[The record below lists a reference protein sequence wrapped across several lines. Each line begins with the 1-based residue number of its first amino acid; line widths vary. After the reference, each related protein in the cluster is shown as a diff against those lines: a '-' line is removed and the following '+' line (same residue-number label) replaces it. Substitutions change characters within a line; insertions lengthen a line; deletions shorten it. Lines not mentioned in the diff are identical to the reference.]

1 MSSCAN
7 IVNRLQSDMCLQKEN
22 FSFIDY
28 SALILKMNQGIFFQS
43 PLIVYIIPDTSP
55 NAIGIPL
62 NVEVS
67 YTSSSN
73 TSTYAALL
81 ITDRFGRE
89 PADILEYTSIV
100 YTTETLLDFGQRTP
114 TGFFEMTSTL
124 PIVLID
130 ANPDILPTLT
140 RNDVLFALQS
150 CRGVQDNHTVT
161 WGPYNALQVFLKNNY
176 GIRYITPSL
185 AACFYEF
192 FNQNSS
198 NNFEPVVQKEVPVVY
213 LPVHEKSVTER
224 SVVLSEPERSVVL
237 SEPERSVVLPEQER
251 SVVLPEQERS
261 VVLPEQERSVVL
273 PEQERSIVLSE
284 PERSVVLS
292 ESKRSVVLPEP
303 KTQDVINF
311 YDACKGACPFEP
323 FEPFD
328 PRSCDT
334 LSLSLKQSNDFLV
347 ETKQIEDSATTTVS
361 TTESSNNNA
370 IEEKLRALLE
380 ATETSEVTL

>member
-1 MSSCAN
+1 
-7 IVNRLQSDMCLQKEN
+7 MCLQKEN

-198 NNFEPVVQKEVPVVY
+198 SSFEPVVEKEVPVVY
-213 LPVHEKSVTER
+213 LPVHEKSVTEQSIVLPEPER
-224 SVVLSEPERSVVL
+224 SVVVSEPERSVVVSKPERSVVVSEPERSVVVSEPERSVVV
-237 SEPERSVVLPEQER
+237 SEPERSVVLPEA
-251 SVVLPEQERS
+251 
-261 VVLPEQERSVVL
+261 
-273 PEQERSIVLSE
+273 
-284 PERSVVLS
+284 
-292 ESKRSVVLPEP
+292 

-311 YDACKGACPFEP
+311 YDACKGAYPFEP

>member
-22 FSFIDY
+22 FSYIDY

-67 YTSSSN
+67 YTSSPN
-73 TSTYAALL
+73 TLTYAALL

-100 YTTETLLDFGQRTP
+100 YTTETLLAFGQRTP
-114 TGFFEMTSTL
+114 TGFFEMTNTL

-130 ANPDILPTLT
+130 ANPEILPTLS

-161 WGPYNALQVFLKNNY
+161 WGPYNALQIFLKNNY

-198 NNFEPVVQKEVPVVY
+198 RSVEPVVEKEVPVVY
-213 LPVHEKSVTER
+213 LPVDEKSVTEQSIVLPEPEK
-224 SVVLSEPERSVVL
+224 SVVVFELDKEQSVVIQEPERSVVVQ
-237 SEPERSVVLPEQER
+237 EPER
-251 SVVLPEQERS
+251 
-261 VVLPEQERSVVL
+261 
-273 PEQERSIVLSE
+273 E
-284 PERSVVLS
+284 PE
-292 ESKRSVVLPEP
+292 PEP
-303 KTQDVINF
+303 KTRDVVNF
-311 YDACKGACPFEP
+311 YDAEKAFPFEP

-328 PRSCDT
+328 PLPRDSV
-334 LSLSLKQSNDFLV
+334 LLAKGVSNNVVV

>member
-73 TSTYAALL
+73 TLTYAALL

-161 WGPYNALQVFLKNNY
+161 WGPYNALQIFLKNNY

-198 NNFEPVVQKEVPVVY
+198 NSFEPVVEKEVPVVY
-213 LPVHEKSVTER
+213 LPVHEKSVTERSVVLPEPERSIVLSEPER

-237 SEPERSVVLPEQER
+237 SEPERSVVL
-251 SVVLPEQERS
+251 S
-261 VVLPEQERSVVL
+261 
-273 PEQERSIVLSE
+273 
-284 PERSVVLS
+284 
-292 ESKRSVVLPEP
+292 EP

-311 YDACKGACPFEP
+311 YDACKGAYPFEP